1 MNIQD
6 GMWPTIL
13 TQSEDREDPKEKISD
28 FTKEEIGRSIAS
40 YEHFHRLPRGSGTIE
55 MLATSSA
62 GIAGW
67 LEFDSTLPI
76 DIGGGRVASGAL
88 CGLWARQALS
98 HVQESEWELI
108 VFTVDSGASDTVVP
122 PSVGRG
128 LPLVDSDKVGLEYEV
143 ANGGVVVN
151 LGEKHAEVRTS
162 SSAKNSFL
170 MSFQVVDV
178 HKPLLAVSKLVAAG
192 NKVIFDEHDPHI
204 LLSTGEKM
212 KMRCSGGYEVDVW
225 VGNPG
230 FTRQNAR

>member
-1 MNIQD
+1 MESFDETVQEVRQLQGKLNKRARTRLRSRRSAKTSAKCDDVIDLHGHQGPVVWMNIQD

-13 TQSEDREDPKEKISD
+13 TQSDDREDLKEKISD
-28 FTKEEIGRSIAS
+28 FIKEEIGRSIAS

-67 LEFDSTLPI
+67 LELYSTLPI

-108 VFTVDSGASDTVVP
+108 VFTVDSGASETVVP

-128 LPLVDSDKVGLEYEV
+128 LPLVDSDKVGLEHEV

-151 LGEKHAEVRTS
+151 LGENMLKYGLLRVPR
-162 SSAKNSFL
+162 
-170 MSFQVVDV
+170 V
-178 HKPLLAVSKLVAAG
+178 HS
-192 NKVIFDEHDPHI
+192 
-204 LLSTGEKM
+204 
-212 KMRCSGGYEVDVW
+212 
-225 VGNPG
+225 
-230 FTRQNAR
+230 